1 MCETYDTMELALYV
15 KEFLGV
21 DVSGEYILEYGT
33 DRILSE
39 VQRQVVECACVMG
52 PCRRRLS

>member
-15 KEFLGV
+15 REFFGV

-33 DRILSE
+33 NCILSK